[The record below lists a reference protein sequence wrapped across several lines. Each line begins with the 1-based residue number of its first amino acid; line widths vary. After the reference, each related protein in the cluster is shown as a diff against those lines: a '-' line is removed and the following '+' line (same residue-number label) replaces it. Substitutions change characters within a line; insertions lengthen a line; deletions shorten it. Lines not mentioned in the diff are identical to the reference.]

1 MERYSLQGKVEITAH
16 SFLFFSIMN
25 PKQFLT
31 LGGIV
36 LALVGVLGMIGILGP
51 TKEGSIFGGY
61 WWFDAGENWTHLL
74 LGVVALIAAF
84 ALKPDMQKPL
94 TLVVGIVA
102 LAVGVIGF
110 LLPNE
115 VPNFLGAN
123 LENPLD
129 NILHLV
135 VGIWAVWAWKGTKA
149 PMAMGTGM

>member
-1 MERYSLQGKVEITAH
+1 
-16 SFLFFSIMN
+16 MN

-36 LALVGVLGMIGILGP
+36 LALVGVLGMVGILGP
-51 TKEGSIFGGY
+51 TEGQSLFGSA
-61 WWFDAGENWTHLL
+61 WWFDPGENWAHLI

-110 LLPNE
+110 VLPNE

-129 NILHLV
+129 NILHLI
-135 VGIWAVWAWKGTKA
+135 VGLWAVFAWKGAKSGA
-149 PMAMGTGM
+149 PMGSM